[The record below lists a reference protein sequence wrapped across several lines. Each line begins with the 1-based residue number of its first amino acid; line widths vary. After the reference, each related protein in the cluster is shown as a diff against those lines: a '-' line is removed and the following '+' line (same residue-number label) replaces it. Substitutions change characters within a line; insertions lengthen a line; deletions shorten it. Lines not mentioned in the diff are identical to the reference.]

1 MLHMPVFSHCPLLL
15 PGLLIIAAFAG
26 CSDTPPD
33 ETSLKSTVNKVS
45 QHIDDAVEESVDAIG
60 PARAAFL
67 AKLKTQLQSID
78 QKMEQLATR
87 ERSLTEESRVAW
99 NKKVDQ
105 LKIRRD
111 AARRRLKALSKASEL
126 GWSDLRDGAEAA
138 WQDLEKA
145 VDAAAAE

>member
-1 MLHMPVFSHCPLLL
+1 MLQMPVFSQCVPLL
-15 PGLLIIAAFAG
+15 PGFLIIAGLAG
-26 CSDTPPD
+26 CGETPQD
-33 ETSLKSTVNKVS
+33 DTSLKSTVDEVS

-78 QKMEQLATR
+78 QKMEQLANK
-87 ERSLTEESRVAW
+87 ERDLTEEASVEW

-111 AARRRLKALSKASEL
+111 AARRRLKALSKGSEV